1 MTRERWIEIKNTF
14 LIGHLFAYTD
24 PGLIEAMCAEV
35 EEAFGF
41 DKEVEDG
48 PKYSPAFERF
58 WRFYPRH
65 SAKAAAFKAWKKL
78 NPSLELQAAIID
90 AIDRH
95 RRSDQWK
102 RNIIP
107 HAATWL
113 NGARFDDDE
122 GTPAVPPKLQV
133 VL

>member
-1 MTRERWIEIKNTF
+1 MTKKRWEEIKT
-14 LIGHLFAYTD
+14 
-24 PGLIEAMCAEV
+24 GLIMGPLYCFPETIPALCVEI

-41 DKEVEDG
+41 EKETDG
-48 PKYSPAFERF
+48 LKYGPEFELF
-58 WRFYPRH
+58 WKCYPRH
-65 SAKAAAFKAWKKL
+65 EGKVAAFKAWKKL
-78 NPSLELQAAIID
+78 NPSLDLQAAIID

-107 HAATWL
+107 HASTWL

-122 GTPAVPPKLQV
+122 GAPAVPPKLQV